1 LNQNIRQALGQE
13 KPYFVICREERNL
26 CAVFYHFLLQ
36 PGNIDRFL
44 QAVGTI
50 WASDSRTEVYV
61 EYSHLRDVWS
71 EASDEEQKRHFLLD
85 KLDYPST
92 HELREASFERFNSY
106 FGATPKASVNF
117 IQSPAIWS
125 MGRYDPNVDDDKE
138 FMAISKL
145 KWSFNAKPDIVIALP
160 DDKAIC
166 IEAKFKSTEGRYPSL
181 GSERTIFKRRDLS
194 LVNQTDI
201 QKMIFDLL
209 GIEAQFFYLI
219 EKQRQNAA
227 AHVLSWG
234 QVFEAMDLSGV
245 SPFVQEWVS
254 QFVPEL

>member
-1 LNQNIRQALGQE
+1 MNQNIRQALGQE
-13 KPYFVICREERNL
+13 QPYFGICREERNL
-26 CAVFYHFLLQ
+26 CAVFYHLLLQ
-36 PGNIDRFL
+36 DGNIDRFL
-44 QAVGTI
+44 QVVGTT

-71 EASDEEQKRHFLLD
+71 ESLAQEQKRHYLLD
-85 KLDYPST
+85 TLKYPTT

-106 FGATPKASVNF
+106 FGATPKASLNF
-117 IQSPAIWS
+117 IQSPATWS
-125 MGRYDPNVDDDKE
+125 MGRYDPNVDDDNE

-160 DDKAIC
+160 GDKAIC
-166 IEAKFKSTEGRYPSL
+166 IETKFKSSEGRYPSL
-181 GSERTIFKRRDLS
+181 GSERTIFKRRDMI

-209 GIEAQFFYLI
+209 GIDAQFFYLV
-219 EKQRQNAA
+219 EKPRKNAG
-227 AHVLSWG
+227 AHVLSWR

-245 SPFVQEWVS
+245 SPFVREWVS
-254 QFVPEL
+254 RFVH